1 MPTRIP
7 ERRPRRG
14 LNNWLVAG
22 MSIGFAAVVLLLAV
36 AASDRDKAPQTRP
49 VPGMKAPV
57 SPS

>member
-1 MPTRIP
+1 
-7 ERRPRRG
+7 
-14 LNNWLVAG
+14 
-22 MSIGFAAVVLLLAV
+22 LLLAV